1 MLDIHIPVGVYWE
14 VLELIEMVRRMKTP
28 HDLVAVAKQTVLEV
42 SIDKAPALIAQNDV
56 LIDVREAEE
65 FQAGHLPGAIHMSR
79 GMLEFKL
86 AAHPQFQSRDLKIT
100 LYCKTSGR
108 AALCAQ
114 SLKQMGYTNVSSIAG
129 GFDAWQAAGFHIE
142 KPVAPSFD

>member
-1 MLDIHIPVGVYWE
+1 MI
-14 VLELIEMVRRMKTP
+14 RKMKTP
-28 HDLVAVAKQTVLEV
+28 HDLVSTAKQTVLEI
-42 SIDKAPALIAQNDV
+42 SIDKAPAVIALSDV

-65 FQAGHLPGAIHMSR
+65 FQTGHLPGAIHMSR

-86 AAHPQFQSRDLKIT
+86 AANPQFQSRDLKIT

-114 SLKQMGYTNVSSIAG
+114 SLKEMGYLNVSSIAG
-129 GFDAWQAAGFHIE
+129 GFDAWQAAGFHVD
-142 KPVAPSFD
+142 KPASTSFE

>member
-1 MLDIHIPVGVYWE
+1 MI
-14 VLELIEMVRRMKTP
+14 RKMKTP
-28 HDLVAVAKQTVLEV
+28 HDLVSAAKKTVLEI
-42 SIDKAPALIAQNDV
+42 SIDKAPAVIALSDV

-86 AAHPQFQSRDLKIT
+86 AANPQFQSRDLKIT

-114 SLKQMGYTNVSSIAG
+114 SLKEMGYSNISSIAG
-129 GFDAWQAAGFHIE
+129 GFDAWQAAGFHVD
-142 KPVAPSFD
+142 KPAPTSFE

>member
-1 MLDIHIPVGVYWE
+1 
-14 VLELIEMVRRMKTP
+14 MKTP
-28 HDLVAVAKQTVLEV
+28 HDLVSAAKKTVLEI
-42 SIDKAPALIAQNDV
+42 SIDKAPAVIALSDV

-65 FQAGHLPGAIHMSR
+65 FQTGHLPGAIHMSR

-86 AAHPQFQSRDLKIT
+86 AANPQFQSRDLKIT

-114 SLKQMGYTNVSSIAG
+114 SLKEMGYFNVSSIAG
-129 GFDAWQAAGFHIE
+129 GFDAWQAAGFHVD
-142 KPVAPSFD
+142 KPAPTSFE

>member
-1 MLDIHIPVGVYWE
+1 
-14 VLELIEMVRRMKTP
+14 MKTP
-28 HDLVAVAKQTVLEV
+28 HDLVSAAKQTVLEI
-42 SIDKAPALIAQNDV
+42 SIDKAPAVIALSDV

-65 FQAGHLPGAIHMSR
+65 FQTGHLPGAIHMSR

-86 AAHPQFQSRDLKIT
+86 AANPQFQSRDLKIM

-114 SLKQMGYTNVSSIAG
+114 SLKEMGYSNVSSIAG
-129 GFDAWQAAGFHIE
+129 GFDAWQAAGFHVD
-142 KPVAPSFD
+142 KPAPTSFE

>member
-1 MLDIHIPVGVYWE
+1 
-14 VLELIEMVRRMKTP
+14 MKTP
-28 HDLVAVAKQTVLEV
+28 HDLVSTAKQSVLEI
-42 SIDKAPALIAQNDV
+42 SIDKAPEVIAQNDV
-56 LIDVREAEE
+56 LIDVRESEE

-86 AAHPQFQSRDLKIT
+86 AANPQFQSRDLKIT

-114 SLKQMGYTNVSSIAG
+114 SLKAMGYLNVCSIAG
-129 GFDAWQAAGFHIE
+129 GFDAWQAAGFRVE
-142 KPVAPSFD
+142 KPVDPFFD

>member
-1 MLDIHIPVGVYWE
+1 MILKGVYLG
-14 VLELIEMVRRMKTP
+14 VLEFVEMVRKMKTP
-28 HDLVAVAKQTVLEV
+28 HDLVAAAKQTVLEV
-42 SIDKAPALIAQNDV
+42 PIDKAPAVIAQNDV

-86 AAHPQFQSRDLKIT
+86 AANPQFQSRDLKIT

-114 SLKQMGYTNVSSIAG
+114 SLKEMGYSNVSSIAG
-129 GFDAWQAAGFHIE
+129 GFDAWQAAGFHVE

>member
-1 MLDIHIPVGVYWE
+1 MI
-14 VLELIEMVRRMKTP
+14 RKMKTP
-28 HDLVAVAKQTVLEV
+28 HDLVSAAKKTILEI
-42 SIDKAPALIAQNDV
+42 SIDKAPAVIAQSDV

-86 AAHPQFQSRDLKIT
+86 AANPQFQSRDLKIT

-114 SLKQMGYTNVSSIAG
+114 SLKEMGYSNVSSIAG
-129 GFDAWQAAGFHIE
+129 GFDAWQAAGFHVD
-142 KPVAPSFD
+142 KPAPTSFE

>member
-1 MLDIHIPVGVYWE
+1 MI
-14 VLELIEMVRRMKTP
+14 RKMKTP
-28 HDLVAVAKQTVLEV
+28 HDLVSAAKQTVLEI
-42 SIDKAPALIAQNDV
+42 SIDKAPAVIALSDV

-86 AAHPQFQSRDLKIT
+86 AANPQFQSRDLKIT

-108 AALCAQ
+108 AALYAQ
-114 SLKQMGYTNVSSIAG
+114 SLKEMGYSNISSIAG
-129 GFDAWQAAGFHIE
+129 GFDAWQAAGFHVD
-142 KPVAPSFD
+142 KPAPTSFE

>member
-1 MLDIHIPVGVYWE
+1 MI
-14 VLELIEMVRRMKTP
+14 RKMKTP
-28 HDLVAVAKQTVLEV
+28 HDLVSAAKKTVLEI
-42 SIDKAPALIAQNDV
+42 SIDKAPAVIALSDV

-86 AAHPQFQSRDLKIT
+86 AANPQFQSRDLKIT

-114 SLKQMGYTNVSSIAG
+114 SLKEMGYSNVSSIAG
-129 GFDAWQAAGFHIE
+129 GIDAWQAAGFHVD
-142 KPVAPSFD
+142 KPAPTSFE

>member
-1 MLDIHIPVGVYWE
+1 ML
-14 VLELIEMVRRMKTP
+14 KSP
-28 HDLVAVAKQTVLEV
+28 HDLVFEAKQTTNEV
-42 SIDKAPALIAQNDV
+42 SIDKAPAVIALCDV
-56 LIDVREAEE
+56 LIDVREFEE

-86 AAHPQFQSRDLKIT
+86 DANPQYQSRDLKIT

-114 SLKQMGYTNVSSIAG
+114 SLKEMGYSNVSSIAG
-129 GFDAWQAAGFHIE
+129 GFDAWQAAGFHVD
-142 KPVAPSFD
+142 KPAATSFD

>member
-1 MLDIHIPVGVYWE
+1 MI
-14 VLELIEMVRRMKTP
+14 RKMKTP
-28 HDLVAVAKQTVLEV
+28 HDLVSAAKQTVLEI
-42 SIDKAPALIAQNDV
+42 SIDKAPAVIALSDV

-65 FQAGHLPGAIHMSR
+65 FQTGHLPGAIHMSR

-86 AAHPQFQSRDLKIT
+86 AANPQFQSRDLKIM

-114 SLKQMGYTNVSSIAG
+114 SLKEMGYSNVSSIAG
-129 GFDAWQAAGFHIE
+129 GFDAWQAAGFHVD
-142 KPVAPSFD
+142 KPAPTSFE

>member
-1 MLDIHIPVGVYWE
+1 MI
-14 VLELIEMVRRMKTP
+14 RKMKTP
-28 HDLVAVAKQTVLEV
+28 HDLVSAAKQTVLEV
-42 SIDKAPALIAQNDV
+42 SIDKAPAVIALSDV

-65 FQAGHLPGAIHMSR
+65 FQTGHLPGAIHMSR

-86 AAHPQFQSRDLKIT
+86 AANPQFQSRDLKIT

-114 SLKQMGYTNVSSIAG
+114 SLKEMGYLNVSSIAG
-129 GFDAWQAAGFHIE
+129 GFDAWQAAGFHVD
-142 KPVAPSFD
+142 KPASTSFE